1 MPMQAPQPRRST
13 PAGRA
18 PVRSMLTITAA
29 AAGATLV
36 AVCAAGGTYGLWAD
50 SAAVS
55 AGVVTSGSLN
65 LTINNLAEAPI
76 NATAWGSMF
85 PGDRVQQTVTVK
97 NTGTVAADV
106 TVAATSSA
114 AAASDYAVE
123 VAKGACPSGAADI
136 SSTNALQ
143 APPIALGNWTATA
156 SSVVCIEVTLSP
168 TASNVSNGATVPF
181 TLTMTATQKTVYP

>member
-1 MPMQAPQPRRST
+1 MLASDHSVTVSSHRRFN
-13 PAGRA
+13 RA
-18 PVRSMLTITAA
+18 PVRSMLTIAAA
-29 AAGATLV
+29 AAGATLIAV
-36 AVCAAGGTYGLWAD
+36 AAAGGTYGLWAD

-97 NTGTVAADV
+97 NTGTTPADV
-106 TVAATSSA
+106 TVVGTSSA
-114 AAASDYAVE
+114 AAVSDYTIDVS
-123 VAKGACPSGAADI
+123 KGTCPAAAADLAGP
-136 SSTNALQ
+136 SVLQ
-143 APPIALGNWTATA
+143 SAAKALGTWTAA
-156 SSVVCIEVTLSP
+156 ESSAVCIEVTLSP

-181 TLTMTATQKTVYP
+181 TLTMTAIQKTV